1 MWLSS
6 DFSIKNMK
14 IRTLFIV
21 LILLSSLSHASAGTD
36 IYKHVDK
43 DGNITFTNRRINN
56 AQKVSIA
63 SFSRNTEQSGSSS
76 QSLRVKDATQKERD
90 TMRRQILEKELMTEE
105 KLLSNTQNSLLKI
118 GNHAE
123 SNQIVPL
130 KNKLF
135 LHQRNITALRKELAK
150 L

>member
-1 MWLSS
+1 
-6 DFSIKNMK
+6 MK

-21 LILLSSLSHASAGTD
+21 LILLSSLSHAIAGTD

-63 SFSRNTEQSGSSS
+63 SFSRNTVQSGSPS
-76 QSLRVKDATQKERD
+76 QSLRVKDTTQKERD
-90 TMRRQILEKELMTEE
+90 TMRRQILEKELVTEE
-105 KLLSNTQNSLLKI
+105 KLFSDTQSSLLQI
-118 GNHAE
+118 GNPAE
-123 SNQIVPL
+123 SSRHQEKIVQL

-135 LHQRNITALRKELAK
+135 SHQRNIAALKKELTK

>member
-1 MWLSS
+1 
-6 DFSIKNMK
+6 MK

-21 LILLSSLSHASAGTD
+21 LVLLSSLSHAIAGPD

-63 SFSRNTEQSGSSS
+63 SFSRNTEQSGSPS
-76 QSLRVKDATQKERD
+76 QVPRVKDTTQKERD
-90 TMRRQILEKELMTEE
+90 TIRRQILEKELMAEE
-105 KLLSNTQNSLLKI
+105 KLFSDTQSSLLQI

-123 SNQIVPL
+123 SSRNQEKIVPL

-135 LHQRNITALRKELAK
+135 SHQRNIAALKKELAK

>member
-1 MWLSS
+1 
-6 DFSIKNMK
+6 MK

-21 LILLSSLSHASAGTD
+21 LILLSSLSHAIAGTD

-63 SFSRNTEQSGSSS
+63 SFSRNTEQSGSQS
-76 QSLRVKDATQKERD
+76 QSLRVKDTTQKERD

-105 KLLSNTQNSLLKI
+105 KLFSDTQSSLLQV

-123 SNQIVPL
+123 SSRHQEKIVQL

-135 LHQRNITALRKELAK
+135 SHQRNIAALKKELAK

>member
-1 MWLSS
+1 
-6 DFSIKNMK
+6 MK

-21 LILLSSLSHASAGTD
+21 LMLLSSLSPAIAGTD

-56 AQKVSIA
+56 VQKVSIA
-63 SFSRNTEQSGSSS
+63 SFSRNTEQSGSPS
-76 QSLRVKDATQKERD
+76 QSLRVKDTTQKERD
-90 TMRRQILEKELMTEE
+90 TMRRQILEKELVTEE
-105 KLLSNTQNSLLKI
+105 KLFSETQSSLLQI
-118 GNHAE
+118 GHHAE
-123 SNQIVPL
+123 SSPYQEKIVQL

-135 LHQRNITALRKELAK
+135 LHQRNIAALKKELAK

>member
-1 MWLSS
+1 
-6 DFSIKNMK
+6 MK

-21 LILLSSLSHASAGTD
+21 LILLSSLPHAIAGTD

-63 SFSRNTEQSGSSS
+63 SFSRNTVQSGSSS
-76 QSLRVKDATQKERD
+76 QSLRVKDTTQKERD

-105 KLLSNTQNSLLKI
+105 KLFSDTQSSLLQV
-118 GNHAE
+118 GNHTE
-123 SNQIVPL
+123 SSRHQEKIVQL

-135 LHQRNITALRKELAK
+135 SHQRNIAALKKELAK

>member
-1 MWLSS
+1 
-6 DFSIKNMK
+6 MK

-21 LILLSSLSHASAGTD
+21 LILSSSLSHAIAGTD

-63 SFSRNTEQSGSSS
+63 SFSRNTVQSGSSS
-76 QSLRVKDATQKERD
+76 QSLRVKDTTQKERD

-105 KLLSNTQNSLLKI
+105 KLFSDTQSSLLQV
-118 GNHAE
+118 GNHTE
-123 SNQIVPL
+123 SSLNQEKIVQL

-135 LHQRNITALRKELAK
+135 SHQRNIAALKKELAK